1 MLKQRDRALSQKFDI
16 ATLWGRSKAK
26 AEFRRNQRADRPL
39 SHHCRSLLVGVGS
52 AERERSAPGK
62 MKISDIN
69 RFANFSA
76 AKLEFET
83 EQAFSPS
90 RKFRKKL
97 WGDLTWIPGQPL
109 NHRGRRHCPEAPS
122 WSRAGGIAARDDA
135 ARAGAAR
142 SQDINPIQ
150 ALPVLLS
157 FCLPSR

>member
-1 MLKQRDRALSQKFDI
+1 VPVVGQVVGRDVAPDGKKTCAAHPD
-16 ATLWGRSKAK
+16 
-26 AEFRRNQRADRPL
+26 
-39 SHHCRSLLVGVGS
+39 LL
-52 AERERSAPGK
+52 
-62 MKISDIN
+62 SDI
-69 RFANFSA
+69 RSA

-109 NHRGRRHCPEAPS
+109 NHRSRRHCPEAPS